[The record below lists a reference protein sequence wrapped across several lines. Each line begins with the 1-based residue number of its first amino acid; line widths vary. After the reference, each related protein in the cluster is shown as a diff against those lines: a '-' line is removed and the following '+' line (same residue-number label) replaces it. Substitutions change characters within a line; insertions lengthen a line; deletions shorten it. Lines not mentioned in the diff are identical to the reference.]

1 MFKFLRK
8 RGNLTNDNSSD
19 IITESNI
26 NISDSQPIL
35 NRRYDLSNSN
45 SVHHD
50 LTRNEE
56 PGKLMILF

>member
-8 RGNLTNDNSSD
+8 RGNLIDENGND
-19 IITESNI
+19 IIGDGNV

-35 NRRYDLSNSN
+35 NNRRYDLTNN
-45 SVHHD
+45 VHHD

-56 PGKLMILF
+56 PGKCCFYF